1 MSSTT
6 KLLFNAILI
15 LSIIFIC
22 IVCILNE
29 QNTNLRNIIKHK
41 DNIIYD
47 YENSF
52 NKYSSDELMANRG
65 KFESEVKQMLDS
77 ALLNE
82 GFIITEFTIQPSRKH
97 THFSRVMN

>member
-52 NKYSSDELMANRG
+52 RE
-65 KFESEVKQMLDS
+65 LDS
-77 ALLNE
+77 IICSKEEQMTNFLN
-82 GFIITEFTIQPSRKH
+82 INDTITIKTKQK
-97 THFSRVMN
+97 